1 MSEALI
7 HLNHWTYDPA
17 TGRLESESENQLLTG
32 LTARVLDV
40 LIAHAPDPVTLE
52 VFAEQ
57 AWKQTH
63 LTEDTLAQRIA
74 TLRKALGDDPKAPHF
89 IRTVRGEGYA
99 LIAEISSQP
108 DPSETTPA
116 LTRPPWELIGMGGA
130 IILMIAVLSLNMVLN
145 PAPSAPAPDVQPQSV
160 TDSLLSRA
168 TTLMALQDREGV
180 QRGIRLLE
188 DARLEAPEDPR
199 LMIALAMAL
208 STEATKH
215 GGSRPDEAETLAR
228 SALALIPEDAGAWRA
243 LGYALDAQGQID
255 QALDAYGQSLVF
267 DPNDGGALSSTA
279 YLLSVR
285 GRLYEALQ
293 MDVQSLQVGHAGLF
307 TELQIAHVLT
317 LLGDTERADAFAV
330 RAQRLNP
337 DHPVV
342 LAGLARLAIARGDLG
357 SAAQLLNT
365 ASEREQRDSI
375 AQLQGRIALA
385 QGDELTARTWFDRAG
400 HRGRAERMALEQTS
414 PDDLD
419 RLIGDWPDNHVQAA
433 EIAAA
438 QGEAELALTR
448 LNTAIGLG
456 WRNEAWL
463 DASPFLTSV
472 MQTEAVAPIRAQIQ
486 NNIAAQAD
494 RLNRDESLTEALDTV
509 LGVQP

>member
-1 MSEALI
+1 VSDPLI
-7 HLNHWTYDPA
+7 CLNHWTYDPK
-17 TGRLESESENQLLTG
+17 TGRLESEGENQVLTG

-40 LIAHAPDPVTLE
+40 MIAHAPDPVSLE

-57 AWKQTH
+57 AWKQSH
-63 LTEDTLAQRIA
+63 LSEDTLAQRIA
-74 TLRKALGDDPKAPHF
+74 TLRKALGDDPKDPQF

-99 LIAEISSQP
+99 LIAEMSSEP
-108 DPSETTPA
+108 DASATTPT

-130 IILMIAVLSLNMVLN
+130 IVLMIAALGLNMALN
-145 PAPSAPAPDVQPQSV
+145 PAPQAQIPEAQTLSV

-168 TTLMALQDREGV
+168 TTLIALQDREGV
-180 QRGIRLLE
+180 QRGIGLLE
-188 DARLEAPEDPR
+188 DARLEAPQDPR
-199 LMIALAMAL
+199 VMTALALAL

-215 GGSRPDEAETLAR
+215 GGNRASEAEELAR
-228 SALALIPEDAGAWRA
+228 AAIALTPERAAAWRA

-255 QALDAYGQSLVF
+255 PALDAYGQSLVF

-317 LLGDTERADAFAV
+317 LLGDTERADAFAI

-342 LAGLARLAIARGDLG
+342 LAGLARLAIAQGDLTR
-357 SAAQLLNT
+357 AAQLLNS
-365 ASEREQRDSI
+365 APEREQQDSI

-385 QGDELTARTWFDRAG
+385 QGDELTARTWFDRAS

-438 QGEAELALTR
+438 QGNVELALTR

-463 DASPFLTSV
+463 DASPFLAPV
-472 MQTEAVAPIRAQIQ
+472 MQTEAAAPMRAQIQ

-494 RLNRDESLTEALDTV
+494 RLNRDGSLTEALDTV